1 MPIFFILHST
11 DVEANVVTTKI
22 GFLGYYYYYYYYYYF
37 ITEKPV
43 FWVINSYLV
52 RRRHLR
58 PHRSMSRRVKSI
70 SMFRLTTAKRAT
82 HLSLTVV
89 AHPRFWV
96 KKKSEIP
103 DNVAEPFVETGRSFW
118 NDIWLQKDRQEKGSR
133 QAGYWNFLGNNVNWR
148 MVVFPLTR
156 VLFL

>member
-1 MPIFFILHST
+1 MLKFSLTTSIVWENFGLNVHKLPIFFILHST

-22 GFLGYYYYYYYYYYF
+22 GFLGYYYYYYYYYYYF

-52 RRRHLR
+52 RQRLLR
-58 PHRSMSRRVKSI
+58 PHRWTNRPVKWI
-70 SMFRLTTAKRAT
+70 YIFRLTRAKRAT

-118 NDIWLQKDRQEKGSR
+118 NDIWLQRERQEKGSR
-133 QAGYWNFLGNNVNWR
+133 QAGY
-148 MVVFPLTR
+148 
-156 VLFL
+156 